1 MSHQAVGM
9 VLPAAARQ
17 CAPMRLT
24 EHSCACTLQGSI
36 STSEDDKCD
45 EAGGMVPAGRNRSVR
60 AHPVEGSA
68 DSDFDVG
75 VPGQAVRPSQRK
87 ISSWNMTN
95 SQKVVK
101 EGGLLLPFQAV
112 VLTFKV
118 GGSQL
123 SAEQAGRDVHATGG
137 T

>member
-1 MSHQAVGM
+1 
-9 VLPAAARQ
+9 
-17 CAPMRLT
+17 
-24 EHSCACTLQGSI
+24 
-36 STSEDDKCD
+36 
-45 EAGGMVPAGRNRSVR
+45 MVPAGCTRSVR

-75 VPGQAVRPSQRK
+75 AGQAVRPSQRN
-87 ISSWNMTN
+87 ISSKNMTN

-118 GGSQL
+118 GALRS
-123 SAEQAGRDVHATGG
+123 
-137 T
+137 